1 MSEAVRVR
9 AYDWVR
15 EQADATV
22 AEYVMSRLSP
32 VPAAELAT
40 KDDVRAVKAD
50 IGRVEGK
57 VDALAARVDEK
68 FDRLVEL
75 READLQQH
83 AAERA
88 ADLKARA
95 AEREA
100 DLKARA
106 AEREADLQ
114 QRAAER
120 EADLQQRAAEREA
133 DRKDAGRRA
142 WRIALALPV
151 EVVVLFAG
159 AAAIL
164 EWLRG

>member
-1 MSEAVRVR
+1 MSESVRVR
-9 AYDWVR
+9 AYDWMR

-40 KDDVRAVKAD
+40 KDDVRAVKEDLRLVKDDVRAVKAD

-57 VDALAARVDEK
+57 VDALAGRVDEK

-75 READLQQH
+75 READLK
-83 AAERA
+83 E
-88 ADLKARA
+88 
-95 AEREA
+95 
-100 DLKARA
+100 RA

-114 QRAAER
+114 LRT
-120 EADLQQRAAEREA
+120 AEREA

-142 WRIALALPV
+142 WKIALALPV

>member
-9 AYDWVR
+9 AYDWMR

-40 KDDVRAVKAD
+40 KDDVRAVKEDLRLVKEDLRLVKDNVRAVKAD

-57 VDALAARVDEK
+57 VDALAGRVDEK

-75 READLQQH
+75 READLK
-83 AAERA
+83 E
-88 ADLKARA
+88 
-95 AEREA
+95 
-100 DLKARA
+100 RA

-114 QRAAER
+114 RR
-120 EADLQQRAAEREA
+120 TAEREA

-142 WRIALALPV
+142 WTMALALPV

>member
-9 AYDWVR
+9 AYDWMR

-22 AEYVMSRLSP
+22 AEHVMSRLSP

-40 KDDVRAVKAD
+40 KDDVRAVKEDLRLVKDNVRAVKAD

-57 VDALAARVDEK
+57 VDALAGRVDEK

-75 READLQQH
+75 READLK
-83 AAERA
+83 E
-88 ADLKARA
+88 
-95 AEREA
+95 
-100 DLKARA
+100 RA

-114 QRAAER
+114 QRTAER
-120 EADLQQRAAEREA
+120 EADLQRRTAEREA

-142 WRIALALPV
+142 WTMALALPV